1 MTAGIV
7 VMNSGAVAL
16 AADSVAT
23 IPYGLGIKHY
33 RAATKVLG
41 LHTEAPVAVLWYG
54 NPDYVGMPWEV
65 IIKDFRGTND
75 ARHEYVQDYANSFF
89 AYLDQAVPS
98 WTSASSNEPAA
109 SLLLKRLLVMV
120 EKSTR
125 DKRSDKI
132 TAAVEQTVSEWRQDL
147 RPSAQV
153 LDQRKVDECSELWN
167 WFDHQL
173 ALLGPMPAEANS
185 AMRNAARQAW
195 SHLSIREAGHTGL
208 VFAGFGDREQLPSIS
223 HYLVGLPAGDH
234 PRRQAGKRIAISAS
248 HPAQIVPF
256 AQNDQIRLFME
267 GLHPNLKRWF
277 NGTLSELQEQ
287 YHLDEEV
294 VQRLTRR
301 LADHIDS
308 HGRPVV
314 DAVRFLPKAE
324 LAEFARALIA
334 FTAFRLRMSLAD
346 ESVGEPIDVA
356 VISRGEGLV
365 WVHRSHYFPPELN
378 PHFFRR
384 FR

>member
-7 VMNSGAVAL
+7 VMNAGAVAL

-41 LHTEAPVAVLWYG
+41 LHAEAPIAVLWYG

-65 IIKDFRGTND
+65 IVKEFRRAVG
-75 ARHEYVQDYANSFF
+75 ARHGHVEDYAKSFF
-89 AYLDQAVPS
+89 TYLDQAVPS
-98 WTSASSNEPAA
+98 WTSTSSGDPPAA
-109 SLLLKRLLVMV
+109 
-120 EKSTR
+120 
-125 DKRSDKI
+125 
-132 TAAVEQTVSEWRQDL
+132 
-147 RPSAQV
+147 
-153 LDQRKVDECSELWN
+153 
-167 WFDHQL
+167 
-173 ALLGPMPAEANS
+173 ALLGRLWVKVEKET
-185 AMRNAARQAW
+185 RNAPRDEITAVVQQVVDGWKRELHPSVKVLDLATLDDCPDLWSWFSDSLAQLGPLPDQARDMLRDAAVYAW
-195 SHLSIREAGHTGL
+195 SRLFVREQGHTGL
-208 VFAGFGDREQLPSIS
+208 VFAGFGDDEQLPSIS
-223 HYLVGLPAGDH
+223 HYLVGLPVGDH
-234 PRRQAGKRIAISAS
+234 PRRRAGKGAAISSS
-248 HPAQIVPF
+248 HPAAVIPF
-256 AQNDQIRLFME
+256 AQNDQVRLFME
-267 GLHPNLKRWF
+267 GLHPNIQKWF
-277 NGTLSELQEQ
+277 VGTLGELKDQ
-287 YHLDEEV
+287 YNLDQKV
-294 VQRLTRR
+294 VERLTRR
-301 LADHIDS
+301 LDDHINS

-378 PHFFRR
+378 PGFFRR